1 MWQATT
7 NVTDRIPEM
16 MGRGHTEG
24 TVEVRPTK
32 VLQADNHLGRFAPS
46 LAVSNACAACH
57 RRPVVW
63 TSASMLTASKTPSW
77 QEPTRRSY
85 ILASS
90 LRIGRSAQAV
100 RHGGQRRRETESW
113 LTWCWSGRSSF
124 LAQLGRML
132 AAEHQDV
139 RRTSGRNSDGW
150 AFIAHVMKR
159 AAWGVMLW
167 GVALRAA
174 PAAAQSAQ
182 VMPPASARVETSRVF
197 PRFTLIELQ
206 YPQGVAVS
214 AGAWVR
220 PQGGDG
226 IRPGLVA
233 DVEAGL
239 SGASLDLGLGG
250 STSLEAEVEKARSFG
265 VQVVLLRTW
274 PWWSPWLPTSTTYA
288 GVQIFGH
295 AFAFRCSVGLLWG
308 VDRSTSLTRTLI
320 GGCGLG
326 WP

>member
-1 MWQATT
+1 MPRRRWPAPAAP
-7 NVTDRIPEM
+7 R
-16 MGRGHTEG
+16 GRGT
-24 TVEVRPTK
+24 
-32 VLQADNHLGRFAPS
+32 
-46 LAVSNACAACH
+46 
-57 RRPVVW
+57 
-63 TSASMLTASKTPSW
+63 
-77 QEPTRRSY
+77 
-85 ILASS
+85 I
-90 LRIGRSAQAV
+90 
-100 RHGGQRRRETESW
+100 
-113 LTWCWSGRSSF
+113 
-124 LAQLGRML
+124 
-132 AAEHQDV
+132 AERQNV

-159 AAWGVMLW
+159 AAWSVVLW

-174 PAAAQSAQ
+174 PAAAQSTQ
-182 VMPPASARVETSRVF
+182 VTPLATARVDASPVF

-220 PQGGDG
+220 PQSGARL
-226 IRPGLVA
+226 RPGLVA

-265 VQVVLLRTW
+265 VQGVLLRTW

-308 VDRSTSLTRTLI
+308 VDRSTSPTRTLI